1 MMSLRNGMLA
11 AVGALGVIV
20 GLVWG
25 AGRLGTQPVK
35 TVDFRIDTNLYVG
48 DQGGDEAKPNN
59 RVTTLFHGGVVY
71 DFMSSPERVAVYDPQ
86 RRRFILLDPKHRT
99 KVEIREQQLTQYVD
113 HIRRW
118 AAGQDD
124 PLLKFLADPK
134 FEETFDEEQG
144 ELKLSAKLYSY
155 SVTTER
161 PAQAEALAEYRRF
174 TDWYARLNSATN
186 PGAMPPTGRL
196 ALNRA
201 LSQHR
206 VIPKSVRLSV
216 RSSRSGHLV
225 TMRTT
230 HRTFWS
236 LATSDLER
244 IEKADA
250 QLAAF
255 TAVPLKD
262 FVAAAEKDRR
272 QLATKKPASSSRR

>member
-11 AVGALGVIV
+11 AIGALGVIG

-25 AGRLGTQPVK
+25 AGQLGTQK
-35 TVDFRIDTNLYVG
+35 AETVDFRIDTNIYVG
-48 DQGGDEAKPNN
+48 DEKEPNN
-59 RVTTLFHGGVVY
+59 SVTTLFRDGVVY
-71 DFMSSPERVAVYDPQ
+71 DFMSSPERVAIYDPKH
-86 RRRFILLDPKHRT
+86 RRFILLDPKHRT

-113 HIRRW
+113 HIRKW

-124 PLLKFLADPK
+124 PLLKFLAHPK
-134 FEETFDEEQG
+134 FEESFDEQSG
-144 ELKLSAKLYSY
+144 ELKLAANLYSY
-155 SVTTER
+155 TVTTEQ
-161 PAQAEALAEYRRF
+161 PTQAAVLDEYRRF

-196 ALNRA
+196 ELNRA

-206 VIPKSVRLSV
+206 VIPKSVQLTV
-216 RSSRSGHLV
+216 RSSRSRGGGLV
-225 TMRTT
+225 TIRTT
-230 HRTFWS
+230 HRNFWS

-255 TAVPLKD
+255 TAVSLKE
-262 FVAAAEKDRR
+262 FVAAAERDRR
-272 QLATKKPASSSRR
+272 QVTAKKTADSSRK

>member
-11 AVGALGVIV
+11 ALGAVGVIA

-25 AGRLGTQPVK
+25 AGRLTPPVK
-35 TVDFRIDTNLYVG
+35 TVDFRIDTDLFVG
-48 DQGGDEAKPNN
+48 GKQGDESKPNN
-59 RVTTLFHGGVVY
+59 QVTTLFRGGVVY
-71 DFMSSPERVAVYDPQ
+71 DFMSSPERVAIYDPQ
-86 RRRFILLDPKHRT
+86 RHRFILLDPKQRT

-113 HIRRW
+113 HIRKW
-118 AAGQDD
+118 AADQDD
-124 PLLKFLADPK
+124 PLLNFLADPK
-134 FEETFDEEQG
+134 FEESFDEEQG

-155 SVTTER
+155 TVTTEQPTR
-161 PAQAEALAEYRRF
+161 VGALQQYRRF

-201 LSQHR
+201 LSQHQ
-206 VIPKSVRLSV
+206 VIPKSVRLTI
-216 RSSRSGHLV
+216 RSSRSGGLV
-225 TMRTT
+225 TIRTT

-250 QLAAF
+250 QLAVF

-262 FVAAAEKDRR
+262 FVAAAEKDVR
-272 QLATKKPASSSRR
+272 QVAVKKAADSRK